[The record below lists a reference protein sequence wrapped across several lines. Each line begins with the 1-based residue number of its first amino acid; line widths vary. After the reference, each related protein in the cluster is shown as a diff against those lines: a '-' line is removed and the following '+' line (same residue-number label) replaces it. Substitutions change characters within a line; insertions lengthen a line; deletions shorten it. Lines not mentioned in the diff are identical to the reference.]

1 MRYREHLITLFIP
14 IYPYIFTNRIYC
26 QILCPKLFSEKQRGT
41 EYDDE
46 EKWHGMDNY
55 PYSDDG

>member
-1 MRYREHLITLFIP
+1 MGYREHLITIFIP
-14 IYPYIFTNRIYC
+14 IYSYIFTNRIYC

-46 EKWHGMDNY
+46 EK
-55 PYSDDG
+55 